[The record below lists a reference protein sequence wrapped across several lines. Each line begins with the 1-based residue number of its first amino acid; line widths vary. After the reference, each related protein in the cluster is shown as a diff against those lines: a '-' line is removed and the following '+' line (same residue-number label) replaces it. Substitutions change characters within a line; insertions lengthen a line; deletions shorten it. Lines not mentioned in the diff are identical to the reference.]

1 MATISGL
8 VWFILIQGVLMV
20 LASVVFLGIMI
31 QNFITKK
38 TTGTAFLA
46 IFYGMIALTQATSVT
61 FNIFAIINPYSL
73 AHGTFLVLYLLVF
86 ILSYYFLYFF
96 ASRHILQDNDI
107 MRSVVSFI
115 YLGITL
121 PVIGMIGYE
130 IFFPVDNPTFVVE
143 TIEPGTNLQQFMP
156 TTLMAAILYL
166 TILVLVQ
173 IRIIIRMSTTLIQ
186 KKTKDELRRK
196 GFKYILIAV
205 VCLFL
210 TLLLTVTF
218 TIEGMPPA
226 AIILVY
232 ILRAIALF
240 AGLFLSYVGWI
251 LPNWFKRR
259 IRKKAWIVK
268 NYKAGKKPA
277 SQFVTSK
284 TYFEKTQIIT
294 ETSES

>member
-8 VWFILIQGVLMV
+8 VWFVLIQGVLMV
-20 LASVVFLGIMI
+20 LGSVVFLGIMI
-31 QNFITKK
+31 QNFIKKK

-46 IFYGMIALTQATSVT
+46 IFYGMIALTQATSVI
-61 FNIFAIINPYSL
+61 FNIFAIANPYSL
-73 AHGTFLVLYLLVF
+73 AHGTFLVLYLIAF

-96 ASRHILQDNDI
+96 ASRHILQDNDV
-107 MRSVVSFI
+107 MRSVISFI

-121 PVIGMIGYE
+121 PVIAMIGYE

-173 IRIIIRMSTTLIQ
+173 IRIIIRMSSTLIQ

-210 TLLLTVTF
+210 TLLFTVTF

-232 ILRAIALF
+232 ILRALALF

-268 NYKAGKKPA
+268 NYKAGKKPT